1 MRLAPPG
8 VATVVELCK
17 PLAMPTFEV
26 RYTDGSRDIIEA
38 DDHES
43 VGGEEHFI
51 STSGANGEERW
62 RVVQSSR
69 IEAIERR

>member
-1 MRLAPPG
+1 
-8 VATVVELCK
+8 
-17 PLAMPTFEV
+17 MPTFEV